1 MSLEDDEPMILP
13 DDPKYHVFDENAL
26 SILGRLLNP
35 EAQNMARMI
44 DYMPQAWR
52 LYDRVRGISLTRD
65 RFQFVFKREEDLVT
79 VLNDRPWSY
88 NHWTMVMERWTPS
101 PPRDFLSTFEVWI
114 RIRNIPINHYT
125 IGTMHLL
132 A

>member
-1 MSLEDDEPMILP
+1 
-13 DDPKYHVFDENAL
+13 
-26 SILGRLLNP
+26 
-35 EAQNMARMI
+35 MARMI